1 MDLLV
6 LTKVFLFSASF
17 FYLFSVYRLIRC
29 DVTRTKVTIR
39 DKKEKKAASD
49 PEHDDEVTNDE

>member
-1 MDLLV
+1 MDLLA

-29 DVTRTKVTIR
+29 DVVKTKIMIH
-39 DKKEKKAASD
+39 DKKEKKAAD
-49 PEHDDEVTNDE
+49 PEHDGEVTNDE

>member
-1 MDLLV
+1 MDLLA

-29 DVTRTKVTIR
+29 DVARTKVMIR
-39 DKKEKKAASD
+39 DKKKAAD
-49 PEHDDEVTNDE
+49 PEHDNGEVTNDE